1 MVEKLKL
8 DEGFAKKDDQNQPLP
23 ENKIHREIWLLFEH
37 PDSSKA
43 ARVVAII
50 SVVIII
56 VSIAIFCLETLPQ
69 FKHYKIIT
77 NAKNETKVI
86 EDDVP
91 TISNPFFIV
100 SISKMDILSVW
111 PVFSLPYSE

>member
-1 MVEKLKL
+1 MTIVKSPSHFFSFHLFSPFAEVKFYELGDLVVEKLKM

-23 ENKIHREIWLLFEH
+23 ENKINREIWLLFEH
-37 PDSSKA
+37 PESSKA

-69 FKHYKIIT
+69 FKHYK
-77 NAKNETKVI
+77 VS
-86 EDDVP
+86 VP
-91 TISNPFFIV
+91 I
-100 SISKMDILSVW
+100 
-111 PVFSLPYSE
+111 

>member
-1 MVEKLKL
+1 MKFYELGDMVVEKLKL

-23 ENKIHREIWLLFEH
+23 ENKINREIWLLFEH

-50 SVVIII
+50 SVVIIV

-69 FKHYKIIT
+69 FKHYKVIT

-91 TISNPFFIV
+91 TVTNPFFIV
-100 SISKMDILSVW
+100 GILLTGRSC
-111 PVFSLPYSE
+111 F